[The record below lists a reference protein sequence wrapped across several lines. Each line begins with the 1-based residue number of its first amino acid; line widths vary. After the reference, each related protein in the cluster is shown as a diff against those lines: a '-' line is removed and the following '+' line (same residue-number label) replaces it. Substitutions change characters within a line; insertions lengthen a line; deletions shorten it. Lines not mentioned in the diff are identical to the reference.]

1 MDSPTLYFF
10 DGWSTGTAE
19 IISYLCYVN
28 AYSLQMLF
36 YVPTIFKAAFLNVW
50 VWVTIR
56 LYARTASNFIDKKN
70 IRWKHKRKS
79 G

>member
-10 DGWSTGTAE
+10 DGWSTGTVE

-56 LYARTASNFIDKKN
+56 LYASNSKQLY
-70 IRWKHKRKS
+70 R
-79 G
+79 

>member
-56 LYARTASNFIDKKN
+56 LYASNSKQLY
-70 IRWKHKRKS
+70 R
-79 G
+79 